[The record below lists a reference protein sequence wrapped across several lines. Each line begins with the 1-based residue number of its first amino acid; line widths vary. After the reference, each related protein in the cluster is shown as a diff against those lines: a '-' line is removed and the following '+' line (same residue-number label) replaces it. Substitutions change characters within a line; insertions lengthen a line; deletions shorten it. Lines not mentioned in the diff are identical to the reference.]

1 MKSVFEMAEV
11 PLANPFENKVAIIPN
26 PLSDPAPGGF
36 QVCSLLLKCPHCN
49 HGFRVLAESDEKKS
63 FADALSMNLVS
74 TNWSKSGAADLPTIW
89 VKKITPD
96 PIPARNNF
104 EIQKLKS
111 GDASKKAEPKLKP
124 KYSWFE
130 KEKWVNQA
138 GPGGARKKVVSPKK
152 RSPMVLWKGRS
163 KKINLTR
170 APDPNIK
177 ISSSTQMSP
186 LSAVSIVPAE
196 VECASRVD
204 EPLIEQKNKDMAV
217 GLLQHVSRDLTP
229 GKRLDPFLNN

>member
-1 MKSVFEMAEV
+1 M
-11 PLANPFENKVAIIPN
+11 
-26 PLSDPAPGGF
+26 
-36 QVCSLLLKCPHCN
+36 
-49 HGFRVLAESDEKKS
+49 
-63 FADALSMNLVS
+63 
-74 TNWSKSGAADLPTIW
+74 
-89 VKKITPD
+89 
-96 PIPARNNF
+96 
-104 EIQKLKS
+104 
-111 GDASKKAEPKLKP
+111 
-124 KYSWFE
+124 
-130 KEKWVNQA
+130 
-138 GPGGARKKVVSPKK
+138 
-152 RSPMVLWKGRS
+152 LWKGRS